1 MRVLIIGGA
10 GYIGSHVVKAML
22 EAGHSVTV
30 FDNMSTGQLCNIF
43 PGTEFIAGDTRHG
56 DDIDAAFARGFDG
69 AVYLAAYKAVGESM
83 LNPEKYSINNISATM
98 NILNAAVK
106 HGCLRF
112 VFSSSAA
119 VYGSPEYLPI
129 DEKHP
134 KNPESY
140 YGFTKLKTEEFLQW
154 YDRLKGLKSACLR
167 YFNAAGYDPSGAVAG
182 LERNPQNL
190 LPIIMEVAAGM
201 RKELCIF
208 GNDYPT
214 RDGTCIRDYVHVS
227 DLAQAH
233 TDALRYIDE
242 KNTSLTVNLGT
253 GTGITVNEMLKAA
266 REVTGKPIPA
276 RFVGR
281 RAGDPAELYATSHR
295 ACETIGWD
303 PKYSDAKTLIESTWN
318 MYKKQCCF

>member
-22 EAGHSVTV
+22 EAGHAVTV
-30 FDNMSTGQLCNIF
+30 FDNLSTGKLCNIF
-43 PGTEFIAGDTRHG
+43 QDTEFIAGDTRHS
-56 DDIDAAFARGFDG
+56 DDIEAAFSRGFDG
-69 AVYLAAYKAVGESM
+69 AVYLAAFKAVGESM

-119 VYGSPEYLPI
+119 VYGSPAYLPI

-140 YGFTKLKTEEFLQW
+140 YGFTKLKTEEFLEW
-154 YDRLKGLKSACLR
+154 YDRLKGLKFASLR
-167 YFNAAGYDPSGAVAG
+167 YFNAAGYDPSGAVPG
-182 LERNPQNL
+182 LESKPQNL

-201 RKELCIF
+201 RKELEIF

-227 DLAQAH
+227 DLAKAH
-233 TDALRYIDE
+233 SDALRYIDQN
-242 KNTSLTVNLGT
+242 NTSLTVNLGSE
-253 GTGITVNEMLKAA
+253 TGITVTEMLTAA
-266 REVTGKPIPA
+266 RSITGKEIPA
-276 RFVGR
+276 RYVER
-281 RAGDPAELYATSHR
+281 RPGDPAELYATAQHAR
-295 ACETIGWD
+295 ETIGWN
-303 PKYSDAKTLIESTWN
+303 PKYSDVQTLIESTWN
-318 MYKKQCCF
+318 MYKNL